1 MHELDLKNGNNF
13 WVKSI
18 EKEMINVG
26 IAFEILDEAKSDS
39 VGWSKESGHPIFDV
53 NMDFTRKA
61 RWVLDGHR
69 SANPIGS
76 TYAGVV
82 SRDSVS
88 IALTYAALNNIEVL
102 AADTH
107 NTYLQAPSSQKH
119 YVIYGAEFGLKNVGK
134 VP

>member
-39 VGWSKESGHPIFDV
+39 VGWSKESGHLIFDV
-53 NMDFTRKA
+53 KMDYTRKA
-61 RWVLDGHR
+61 QWVLDGHR

-76 TYAGVV
+76 NYSGVV
-82 SRDSVS
+82 FRDSVR
-88 IALTYAALNNIEVL
+88 IALTYAALNDIEVL
-102 AADTH
+102 A
-107 NTYLQAPSSQKH
+107 
-119 YVIYGAEFGLKNVGK
+119 VGIQ
-134 VP
+134 